1 MKLNRVFLSGALCA
15 ILVGSN
21 ANASLWDNDSIFNN
35 MTESSVATDPVSGAT
50 YMSGGALEVR
60 FKRSGSFPPIF
71 SAGAPSLKA
80 SCRGISFD
88 AGYAMFM
95 YLERLG
101 QQLSQAGA
109 SVAYGIL
116 IGLVYSMPGIEQAFT
131 KLNEWSQWL
140 QSFLS
145 DSCSIGTNWGKTMG
159 KDMWKDLESA
169 KNEINAGIP
178 SPNDYIDKVPNVN
191 NFLKDIFEKGTTD
204 TKDREKSKIV
214 AEIIAKAKG
223 GIVSTYLNSLIKKG
237 EEPAVK
243 FPETEL
249 FSPITTLDD
258 ISLRQS
264 SLMMAYF
271 ISSITDNIAITETAV
286 TEISKKI
293 KTQDVDKISEIIDE
307 LSSDKTIAN
316 IQARNKI
323 SPKAMIQFMLNGENG
338 SAGKLEME
346 KLNVVLVS
354 LNNKN
359 GVKEN
364 IILLTD
370 QTTGKTNVFQGF
382 EGYIKES
389 KKLAY
394 FTYNQIVKNL
404 YGDSSINPIKSTD
417 IKVSAAY
424 PMMFELIRNVVL
436 ESGSKA
442 LLGLE
447 SSSNDGPL
455 LHYIAY
461 KNAIALTTI
470 AIENMQYAI
479 TTATTELENM
489 KKDTAVTDA
498 NVKLSSVFRKEIL
511 IKQYQEQKK
520 ELMTNMEQMK
530 IELKAFSDEVEKQD
544 NVREI
549 NDKLEKIIRE
559 RNKRG
564 NN

>member
-1 MKLNRVFLSGALCA
+1 MKKNKTLISVLLCSL
-15 ILVGSN
+15 LVGSN

-35 MTESSVATDPVSGAT
+35 MTSSSIATDPISGAT
-50 YMSGGALEVR
+50 YISGGALEVR
-60 FKRSGSFPPIF
+60 FKKSGSFPPIF
-71 SAGAPSLKA
+71 SVGAPSLKA

-95 YLERLG
+95 NLERLG

-159 KDMWKDLESA
+159 KDMWKGLESA
-169 KNEINAGIP
+169 KNEVTGGIP

-191 NFLKDIFEKGTTD
+191 NFLKDVFEKGTND
-204 TKDREKSKIV
+204 TKDREKSRIV

-223 GIVSTYLNSLIKKG
+223 GIISTYLNTLIKRG
-237 EEPAVK
+237 EEPAVE
-243 FPETEL
+243 FPDTTL
-249 FSPITTLDD
+249 FSSVVALDD

-271 ISSITDNIAITETAV
+271 ISSITDNIAITESAIKV
-286 TEISKKI
+286 IAEKI

-307 LSSDKTIAN
+307 LSNEKTIAN

-323 SPKAMIQFMLNGENG
+323 SPKSMIQFMLKGGKDG
-338 SAGKLEME
+338 STDIKMA

-354 LNNKN
+354 LNNKD
-359 GVKEN
+359 GIKEN
-364 IILLTD
+364 LVLLTD
-370 QTTGKTNVFQGF
+370 QTGTDTNVFQGF
-382 EGYIKES
+382 EGYIEES

-394 FTYNQIVKNL
+394 YTYNQIIKNL
-404 YGDSSINPIKSTD
+404 YGTDTANPISSSS

-436 ESGSKA
+436 AGGGKS
-442 LLGLE
+442 LLE
-447 SSSNDGPL
+447 INSSSDDGPL

-461 KNAIALTTI
+461 KNAVALTSI
-470 AIENMQYAI
+470 AIDNMQYAI
-479 TTATTELENM
+479 TTATSELENI
-489 KKDTAVTDA
+489 KKDTTVSDA
-498 NVKLSSVFRKEIL
+498 NIKINSVFRKEVL
-511 IKQYQEQKK
+511 IKQYQEQKN
-520 ELMTNMEQMK
+520 ELMESMEKMK
-530 IELKAFSDEVEKQD
+530 NELKVFSDEVEKQD

>member
-1 MKLNRVFLSGALCA
+1 MQRLRRNKLKLNRVILSGVLCA
-15 ILVGSN
+15 ILVGSS

-95 YLERLG
+95 NLERLG

-223 GIVSTYLNSLIKKG
+223 GIVSTYLNSLIKK
-237 EEPAVK
+237 V
-243 FPETEL
+243 
-249 FSPITTLDD
+249 
-258 ISLRQS
+258 
-264 SLMMAYF
+264 
-271 ISSITDNIAITETAV
+271 
-286 TEISKKI
+286 
-293 KTQDVDKISEIIDE
+293 
-307 LSSDKTIAN
+307 
-316 IQARNKI
+316 
-323 SPKAMIQFMLNGENG
+323 
-338 SAGKLEME
+338 
-346 KLNVVLVS
+346 
-354 LNNKN
+354 
-359 GVKEN
+359 
-364 IILLTD
+364 
-370 QTTGKTNVFQGF
+370 
-382 EGYIKES
+382 
-389 KKLAY
+389 
-394 FTYNQIVKNL
+394 
-404 YGDSSINPIKSTD
+404 
-417 IKVSAAY
+417 
-424 PMMFELIRNVVL
+424 
-436 ESGSKA
+436 
-442 LLGLE
+442 
-447 SSSNDGPL
+447 
-455 LHYIAY
+455 
-461 KNAIALTTI
+461 
-470 AIENMQYAI
+470 
-479 TTATTELENM
+479 
-489 KKDTAVTDA
+489 
-498 NVKLSSVFRKEIL
+498 
-511 IKQYQEQKK
+511 
-520 ELMTNMEQMK
+520 
-530 IELKAFSDEVEKQD
+530 
-544 NVREI
+544 
-549 NDKLEKIIRE
+549 
-559 RNKRG
+559 
-564 NN
+564 

>member
-1 MKLNRVFLSGALCA
+1 MKLNRVILSGVLCA
-15 ILVGSN
+15 ILVGSS

-95 YLERLG
+95 NLERLG

-404 YGDSSINPIKSTD
+404 YGDSSINPIKSTE

-442 LLGLE
+442 LLGLD

-461 KNAIALTTI
+461 KNAIALTNI

-489 KKDTAVTDA
+489 KKDTAVSDA
-498 NVKLSSVFRKEIL
+498 NVKLSSVFRKEVL

>member
-1 MKLNRVFLSGALCA
+1 MKLNRVILSGVLCA
-15 ILVGSN
+15 ILVGSS

-95 YLERLG
+95 NLERLG